1 MTNASGAPT
10 PKIDAETCN
19 DPLLLLLLLLLLF
32 LLLVLRFDRFF
43 PIENRVLAAGNDE
56 AEDCAAEQRRE
67 EKEVE
72 VTGAC
77 MVAARSIFVT
87 MFCSCDSACA
97 M

>member
-19 DPLLLLLLLLLLF
+19 DPLLLLLLF

-87 MFCSCDSACA
+87 MFCSCACNVKVR
-97 M
+97 